1 MDTTFENLGSED
13 LLSSI
18 IRYGLYLGAIFQLIC
33 IGACI
38 FLPNPSPSGSH
49 GFSENGECSPE
60 HSSSQNTP
68 KRPHFRVRKQDKK
81 KRR

>member
-1 MDTTFENLGSED
+1 NVGNED

-18 IRYGLYLGAIFQLIC
+18 IRYGLFLGAIFQLIC

-38 FLPNPSPSGSH
+38 FFPNGLPNCTESDETNKLPTQNPAKRVH
-49 GFSENGECSPE
+49 HRTRKPE
-60 HSSSQNTP
+60 
-68 KRPHFRVRKQDKK
+68 KK